1 MRVLVLLAVAG
12 NLWGQPTDWRP
23 IMRTSLDRMV
33 ASDSRMADYAFDRR
47 VIKKEFEPDG
57 RLKLQTV
64 TLMRPERV
72 EGVWVSRI
80 VTRDGK
86 PLTDPEKRR
95 QEDEIRRR
103 IADGKSEN
111 ARPASILGRE
121 NDELIQQF
129 PEALEYRLI
138 GEEMKDGRKTWVL
151 ACQPR
156 VGYKPPSMRARFF
169 EKVRGKVWVDQAEKD
184 LVRVDAEVFDTIS
197 VGFGLLGRV
206 EKGTRFVLNRAR
218 VSEGHYFT
226 ESSQVNFTAKVLI
239 FKTLII
245 EISTQYFNFNLK
257 TMVEP
262 KR

>member
-1 MRVLVLLAVAG
+1 MRVFVLLAAAG
-12 NLWGQPTDWRP
+12 TLWSQPTDWRP
-23 IMRTSLDRMV
+23 IMKASLDRMV
-33 ASDSRMADYAFDRR
+33 ASDARMADYSFDRQ

-57 RLKLQTV
+57 RLKLETV
-64 TLMRPERV
+64 TRMRPERI
-72 EGVWVSRI
+72 EGVWVSPI
-80 VTRDGK
+80 ITRDGK
-86 PLTDPEKRR
+86 PLTDAEKRR
-95 QEDEIRRR
+95 QEESMRRK
-103 IADGKSEN
+103 IAAEKDHN
-111 ARPASILGRE
+111 TRPASILGRD

-138 GEEMKDGRKTWVL
+138 GEEMRNGRKTWVL

-169 EKVRGKVWVDQAEKD
+169 EKVRGKVWVDQTEKD

-226 ESSQVNFTAKVLI
+226 ESSKVNFTAKVLI
-239 FKTLII
+239 FKTLIN
-245 EISTQYFNFNLK
+245 EISTQYSNFQLK
-257 TMVEP
+257 TRVEST
-262 KR
+262 R